1 MPDAHDPYLVSGRFE
16 IANLL
21 QTLQARQ
28 CLLLMRIPGR
38 PFNSVTSVLHVDAQ
52 AGQVVLDAA
61 QDDTLNQRLADAG
74 NVAFDTSLDNISIS
88 FAAARVTRCEFEAR
102 PALLVDLPETL
113 TRVQRRDTFRIAV
126 PVAQPATWVREAGGA
141 EPLALCDI
149 SPGGLALAD
158 PLQTLDPAPGKIYRG
173 VLALPELGAF
183 AAAIRVVHHLD
194 EVLAKGKTSRRIGCA
209 FVELD
214 KGTGIRIQAYVNAL
228 QRDQIARQRGL

>member
-1 MPDAHDPYLVSGRFE
+1 
-16 IANLL
+16 
-21 QTLQARQ
+21 
-28 CLLLMRIPGR
+28 
-38 PFNSVTSVLHVDAQ
+38 
-52 AGQVVLDAA
+52 
-61 QDDTLNQRLADAG
+61 
-74 NVAFDTSLDNISIS
+74 
-88 FAAARVTRCEFEAR
+88 
-102 PALLVDLPETL
+102 
-113 TRVQRRDTFRIAV
+113 
-126 PVAQPATWVREAGGA
+126 
-141 EPLALCDI
+141 LCDI